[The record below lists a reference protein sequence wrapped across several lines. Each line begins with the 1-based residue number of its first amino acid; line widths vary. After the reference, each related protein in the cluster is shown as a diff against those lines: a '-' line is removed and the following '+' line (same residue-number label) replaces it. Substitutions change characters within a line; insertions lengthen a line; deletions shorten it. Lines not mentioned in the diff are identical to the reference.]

1 MKKEKRTLGFL
12 SDIGMIIILVQV
24 YLVQKGIKM
33 KTKTLF

>member
-1 MKKEKRTLGFL
+1 MKKEKGILVFL

-33 KTKTLF
+33 KIKTLF

>member
-1 MKKEKRTLGFL
+1 MKKEKRILVFL

-33 KTKTLF
+33 KIKTLF